1 MRFRGGDHEGAGL
14 EGEPRPCGLRRARL
28 ISQRQV
34 GQVCVCVY
42 TCVCVCA
49 CSLFRTLAGS
59 RVFVSVSDGK
69 RHRPIRIKETTTLF
83 FSVCL
88 AVQLC

>member
-42 TCVCVCA
+42 TCVCVCVF
-49 CSLFRTLAGS
+49 SL
-59 RVFVSVSDGK
+59 
-69 RHRPIRIKETTTLF
+69 
-83 FSVCL
+83 
-88 AVQLC
+88 